1 MSLSEKKTI
10 QIFDSTLRDGS
21 QGEGI
26 SFSVTDRIR
35 IAKALDELGVAYIEA
50 GNPASNPKELEFF
63 TEMASKPL
71 KNARLAAFGSTR
83 RKDIK
88 PEDDK
93 NLNILVSANT
103 PTVVIFGKAW
113 DFHVKEILK
122 TTNEDNLKMIFDS
135 VSFLKGKGKEVI
147 FDAEHFFDGYK
158 HNKEYALKA
167 LEEAENG
174 GADVLCLCDTNGG
187 SMPFEV
193 YDIVKDVV
201 SKTKKP
207 VAIHTHDDTG
217 MAVANA
223 VMAVKAGAVQVQ
235 GTIIGFGERC
245 GNTNLST
252 VIGDLQ
258 LKEDY
263 VCIPEENMQFLT
275 STCRRIAE
283 VSNVSLQHGMP
294 YVGKSAFTHKAGMHI
309 DGVTKAPESFEHVPP
324 ESVGNNRRFL
334 MSEVAGRSTLI
345 KKIQKFD
352 SSIQKDDEVASR
364 IINRVKQL
372 EMEGYQFEGADASF
386 ELLIR
391 KQLGTYKPFFE
402 IGKFKTIAEQNTAEK
417 YAPATAVVKVTVN
430 GVDEITG
437 AEGNGPVNA
446 LDVAIR
452 KALERFYPC
461 LKEFRLSD
469 YKVRIL
475 DSKGA
480 TSAMTRVLIES
491 TDGVDTWVTVGVSRD
506 IIEASFKALVDA
518 IEYKLIKEN
527 V

>member
-1 MSLSEKKTI
+1 MAEQKKTI

-35 IAKALDELGVAYIEA
+35 IAQALDELGVAYIEA

-63 TEMASKPL
+63 NEMSKKPL
-71 KNARLAAFGSTR
+71 KNAKLVAFGSTR
-83 RKDIK
+83 RKNIK
-88 PEDDK
+88 AEDDK
-93 NLNILVSANT
+93 NLQILVTAST
-103 PTVVIFGKAW
+103 PAVAIFGKAW
-113 DFHVKEILK
+113 DFHVTEILK
-122 TTNEDNLKMIFDS
+122 TTNEENLNMITDS
-135 VSFLKGKGKEVI
+135 VSFLKSHGKEVI

-158 HNKEYALKA
+158 HNKEYALSALKA
-167 LEEAENG
+167 AEKG

-187 SMPFEV
+187 CMPDEV
-193 YDIVKDVV
+193 FSIVKEV
-201 SKTKKP
+201 KKQFKRP
-207 VAIHTHDDTG
+207 IAIHTHDDTG

-252 VIGDLQ
+252 VIGNLQ
-258 LKEDY
+258 TKENY
-263 VCIPEENMQFLT
+263 ICIPEENLSSLT
-275 STCRRIAE
+275 TTCRKVAE
-283 VSNVSLQHGMP
+283 ISNVRLQHGMP

-309 DGVTKAPESFEHVPP
+309 DGVTKAPESFEHIPP
-324 ESVGNNRRFL
+324 ETVGNNRRFL

-352 SSIQKDDEVASR
+352 ASIQKDDEVATR
-364 IINRVKQL
+364 IINKVKIM

-402 IGKFKTIAEQNTAEK
+402 IGKFKTIAEQNTTAK

-452 KALERFYPC
+452 KALERFYPS
-461 LKEFRLSD
+461 LKEFHLID

-480 TSAMTRVLIES
+480 TSAMTRVLIEC
-491 TDGVDTWVTVGVSRD
+491 TDGKDTWVTVGVSRD